1 MLLRLAAAS
10 LAACA
15 ASAPAK
21 PPPEVTGLYEIR
33 QMEMAGG
40 LELMPDGHFRYA
52 LEYGAVSEQGE
63 GRWLAEMDQVT
74 LTSDPMPRAPAFEV
88 VKDEPA
94 QPGELWVSLA
104 PPGFGSWTAPL
115 EMLVTLRGESEP
127 WEIRANADG
136 SVSLDGKVATSIRP
150 LVPVY
155 GIAGAPIPLSGSRG
169 HKILL
174 RFAPNDLGKALFDD
188 QPLMIEGDTLVLY
201 RYDAKIVFKPVQ
213 PRPR

>member
-10 LAACA
+10 LAACGA
-15 ASAPAK
+15 AAAAG
-21 PPPEVTGLYEIR
+21 PPPGVTGLYEIR

-40 LELMPDGHFRYA
+40 LELTPDGRFRYA

-63 GRWLAEMDQVT
+63 GRWLARRDQVI
-74 LTSDPMPRAPAFEV
+74 LTSDPMPRAPEFEV

-94 QPGELWVSLA
+94 PPGELWVSLA

-115 EMLVTLRGESEP
+115 EMLVTLRGETEP
-127 WEIRANADG
+127 WAVRANADG

-155 GIAGAPIPLSGSRG
+155 GISGAAIPLSGPAG
-169 HKILL
+169 HKFLL
-174 RFAPNDLGKALFDD
+174 RFAPNDLGKARFENE
-188 QPLMIEGDTLVLY
+188 PLRVEGETLVLY
-201 RYDAKIVFKPVQ
+201 RYDAKIIFKPVQ

>member
-1 MLLRLAAAS
+1 MLPRLAAAS

-15 ASAPAK
+15 ATAPAE
-21 PPPEVTGLYEIR
+21 PPPDATGLYEIR

-40 LELMPDGHFRYA
+40 LELMPDGRFRYA

-63 GRWLAEMDQVT
+63 GRWLAKGEEVA

-88 VKDEPA
+88 LKDEPA
-94 QPGELWVSLA
+94 APGELWVSLA
-104 PPGFGSWTAPL
+104 PPGFGNWTAPL
-115 EMLVTLRGESEP
+115 ELIVTLRGSSEP
-127 WEIRANADG
+127 FSIRAGADG
-136 SVSLDGKVATSIRP
+136 HVPLDGKMATSIQP
-150 LVPVY
+150 VVPVY
-155 GIAGAPIPLSGSRG
+155 GLPGPPIPLTAASG

-174 RFAPNDLGKALFDD
+174 RFQANDLGRARFDRE
-188 QPLMIEGDTLVLY
+188 PLTREGDTLVLY